1 MADSKLILPAREGYD
16 RWAPHYDKKGNPAVA
31 LKQREIR
38 RLIGDV
44 RGLQVVDLGCGTGR
58 NSAEMAEA
66 GAEVTAVDFS
76 EGMLSEARQR
86 PGAGRIRF
94 VVRDLESPLP
104 FDDAQ
109 FDRVLCSLAL
119 EHVIRLNTAF
129 SEMARICRPDGRVIV
144 IEMHPAMFLRGVSA
158 HFHDPKTGQDV
169 RPRSVGHQI
178 SDFVMASVQAGLVI
192 EEMTEHVDDRGK
204 HPGWPLLL
212 TLRFK
217 RKV

>member
-1 MADSKLILPAREGYD
+1 MSDSKLILPAREGYD
-16 RWAPHYDKKGNPAVA
+16 RWAPHYDQKGNPAVA

-38 RLIGDV
+38 RLLGDV

-58 NSAEMAEA
+58 NSVEMAEA
-66 GAEVTAVDFS
+66 GAEVSAVDFS
-76 EGMLSEARQR
+76 EGMLSQARQR
-86 PGAGRIRF
+86 QGAGRIRF
-94 VVRDLESPLP
+94 IVRDLESSLP
-104 FDDAQ
+104 FADHQ

-119 EHVIRLNTAF
+119 EHVVNLDSTF
-129 SEMARICRPDGRVIV
+129 GEMARICRPDGRVVV

-178 SDFVMASVQAGLVI
+178 SDFVMASVRAGLEI
-192 EEMTEHVDDRGK
+192 EEMTEHVDNDGK

-212 TLRFK
+212 TFRFK
-217 RKV
+217 RKF

>member
-1 MADSKLILPAREGYD
+1 MSDSKLILPAREGYD
-16 RWAPHYDKKGNPAVA
+16 RWAPHYNNKGNPAVA

-38 RLIGDV
+38 RLLGDV

-58 NSAEMAEA
+58 NSVEMAEA

-76 EGMLSEARQR
+76 EGMLSQARQR

-94 VVRDLESPLP
+94 AVRDLESPLP
-104 FDDAQ
+104 FDDSQ

-119 EHVIRLNTAF
+119 EHVVNLDTAF
-129 SEMARICRPDGRVIV
+129 SEMARICRPEAQVIV

-178 SDFVMASVQAGLVI
+178 SDFVMASVRAGLVI
-192 EEMTEHVDDRGK
+192 EEMTEHIDDRGK

-212 TLRFK
+212 TFRFK
-217 RKV
+217 RNV